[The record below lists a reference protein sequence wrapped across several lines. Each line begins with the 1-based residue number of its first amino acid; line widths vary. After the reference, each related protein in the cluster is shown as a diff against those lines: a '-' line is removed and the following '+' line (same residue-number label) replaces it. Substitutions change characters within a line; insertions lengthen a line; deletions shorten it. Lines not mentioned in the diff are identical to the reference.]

1 MCVGRTSARITWWK
15 RSAIT
20 SAGSVGSGAP
30 APRCG
35 ADPVS
40 ARVSAGRKRLVLLG
54 STGSIGEQTLDV
66 VSEFAN
72 RYEVTAMAAGRNVE
86 KLAEQVR
93 RFRPGLVSVADEE
106 DAAELRTRLDG
117 ADVEIVTGAE
127 GLTAV
132 ATHPADMVVSGLVG
146 AVGLAPTL
154 AAIRAGRDIALANK
168 EVMVMA
174 GALILREVKA
184 HEVRLLPVD
193 SEHSAIFQALAGQR
207 AADVERIILTASGG
221 PFRTWDDARI
231 AQATVEEALNHPN
244 WNMGPKISIDSA
256 SLMNKG
262 LEVIEARWLFDVTP
276 EQVDVIVHPQ
286 SIVHSLVEYRDG
298 SVLAQLGLP
307 DMRVPIAVA
316 LAHPERL
323 PLDLP
328 RLDLAAL
335 ARLDF
340 EAPDRKRFPCLQLA
354 FDALAADEAA
364 PAVLNAA
371 NEVAVEA
378 FLDGRIRFPA
388 IAATNGAVLEAHI
401 ERGLVSELQSL
412 DDVLAADAW
421 AREVAAGVVAA
432 EAGRAA

>member
-1 MCVGRTSARITWWK
+1 
-15 RSAIT
+15 
-20 SAGSVGSGAP
+20 
-30 APRCG
+30 
-35 ADPVS
+35 VS

-127 GLTAV
+127 GLAAV